1 MQRPEAR
8 DISRRTVAL
17 GAAWSVP
24 VIAAAHASPAFAAS
38 PELVNDPTLQGKINH
53 RKTCDPAGYHYRS
66 ALYPSGY
73 KVLIDQVPE
82 GGKTVT
88 DVNGNPV
95 SYGFY
100 VLDGAADHKPTA
112 ASMTIY
118 FPVEYGSFTFTNLAP
133 RSGWTAL
140 TRDDNAP
147 SINGL
152 VAYTTS
158 FVGTWVWDSS
168 ASRWVTVGS
177 EFPRWGANPS
187 GLAYDGT
194 AQALCP
200 DGTMRWAITRSV
212 TIDGRKYLFT
222 RRQGV

>member
-1 MQRPEAR
+1 MQQPEAR

-38 PELVNDPTLQGKINH
+38 REPVSDPTLQGKINH
-53 RKTCDPAGYHYRS
+53 RKTCDPAGYKYRS

-88 DVNGNPV
+88 DVDGNPV

-100 VLDGAADHKPTA
+100 VLDGSVDQKPTE

-133 RSGWTAL
+133 NSGWTAL
-140 TRDDNAP
+140 TRDDSAP
-147 SINGL
+147 RIDGL
-152 VAYTTS
+152 VAYTTN
-158 FVGTWVWDSS
+158 FVGTWTWDPTT
-168 ASRWVTVGS
+168 SRWVTVGS
-177 EFPRWGANPS
+177 EFPRWGANPP
-187 GLAYDGT
+187 GLTYSGT
-194 AQALCP
+194 ASALCP

-212 TIDGRKYLFT
+212 MINGQEYSFT
-222 RRQGV
+222 RSQGI